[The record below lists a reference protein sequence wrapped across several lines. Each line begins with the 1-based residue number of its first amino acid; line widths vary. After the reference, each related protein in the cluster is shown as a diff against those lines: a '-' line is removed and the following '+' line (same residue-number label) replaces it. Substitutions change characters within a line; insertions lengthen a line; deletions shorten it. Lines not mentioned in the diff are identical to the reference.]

1 MDDPFGCLQGVKISS
16 KIMQE
21 ILQKRNELHLCP
33 LSTSINRCPS
43 CKEQLV
49 YVVNEFCRECPKC
62 GRVFECDDDKQ
73 FQEENRGRSSTAPPT
88 TNVHLKNVFRKWNID
103 KMFSSS
109 EVAFLGKVIA
119 QFQEITGKSVD
130 YPCFGTIILKWY
142 LLNAGPTKKKLWNLF
157 LITFLK
163 PLQAGGA
170 PNRSLKSGGAL
181 LQAQPNF
188 CFKLIVFLAA
198 A

>member
-16 KIMQE
+16 KMMQE

-33 LSTSINRCPS
+33 LSNRINRCPS

-62 GRVFECDDDKQ
+62 GRVFECDDDEQ

-119 QFQEITGKSVD
+119 QFQEITGKSVN
-130 YPCFGTIILKWY
+130 YPCFLHNYFEMVPSECW
-142 LLNAGPTKKKLWNLF
+142 PHKKEIMESISHHLPK
-157 LITFLK
+157 TFESRLRAK
-163 PLQAGGA
+163 Q
-170 PNRSLKSGGAL
+170 AL
-181 LQAQPNF
+181 L
-188 CFKLIVFLAA
+188 VFGFFTKRMTVPFFG
-198 A
+198 